1 MPNCYRNVDHSRHYA
16 RVSRFSKTKLAA
28 LSAALIAAAFT
39 QIPPAS
45 AQSTSAS
52 YSGVKFLTEV
62 TLLDCKGTPC
72 IEVRI
77 GDDATPLKFVIDT
90 GNVESVVD
98 TKLMKSA
105 DLKPLHPPMPGG
117 APMEMIPTQ
126 IPTLHI
132 GSMAMTQVSAFGM
145 DLTDMINQNQ
155 MPDVAGSLA
164 YTAFKDRIIQLDF
177 VANKF
182 RISDV
187 LTKPVKCVGKCDTI
201 SYITFGKDGPPIV
214 VADGFTINTE
224 RVSAQLDTMYTGS
237 MLIYTASIDKLS
249 LNGAA
254 QTTDTR
260 MFPLTD
266 GGAAMRVA
274 DASEEGFQ
282 DIWLAR
288 AGAKVY
294 FPTEAVHEPDG
305 LFDATVGLE
314 LFRNTIL
321 TLDFHDMTISIDK
334 PAKQ

>member
-1 MPNCYRNVDHSRHYA
+1 MPNCDKITSRSRSA
-16 RVSRFSKTKLAA
+16 RLFIAVAGVLAVA
-28 LSAALIAAAFT
+28 ISLPS
-39 QIPPAS
+39 AS
-45 AQSTSAS
+45 AQSTSAV
-52 YSGVKFLTEV
+52 YSGVKFLSEV
-62 TLLDCKGTPC
+62 PLLDCKGTPC
-72 IEVRI
+72 IEAHI
-77 GDDATPLKFVIDT
+77 GDDNAPLKFVIDT
-90 GNVESVVD
+90 GNVESVID
-98 TKLMKSA
+98 TKLMKAA
-105 DLKPLHPPMPGG
+105 DLRPLHPPMPGG
-117 APMEMIPTQ
+117 APVEMIPTV

-132 GSMAMTQVSAFGM
+132 GSMTMTRVSAFGM

-155 MPDVAGSLA
+155 MPNVAGTLA
-164 YTAFKDRIIQLDF
+164 YPAFKDRIIQLDF

-182 RISDV
+182 RISDI
-187 LTKPVKCVGKCDTI
+187 LTKPVKCVGKCDTMQL
-201 SYITFGKDGPPIV
+201 ITFGKEGPPIV

-254 QTTDTR
+254 QTTETR

-282 DIWLAR
+282 DIWLSR
-288 AGAKVY
+288 ANAKVY

-314 LFRNTIL
+314 LFRNTVL

-334 PAKQ
+334 PGK

>member
-1 MPNCYRNVDHSRHYA
+1 MPNCHRTVAHARRDA
-16 RVSRFSKTKLAA
+16 RVSKISKTKLAA
-28 LSAALIAAAFT
+28 LSATLVAAAFA
-39 QIPPAS
+39 QIPLTS
-45 AQSTSAS
+45 AQSTSAAF
-52 YSGVKFLTEV
+52 SGVKFLTEV
-62 TLLDCKGTPC
+62 PLLDCKGTPC
-72 IEVRI
+72 IEARI
-77 GDDATPLKFVIDT
+77 GDDGAPLKFGIDT
-90 GNVESVVD
+90 GNVESIVD

-105 DLKPLHPPMPGG
+105 DLRPLHPPMPGG
-117 APMEMIPTQ
+117 APVEMIPTQ

-132 GSMAMTQVSAFGM
+132 GSMALHQVSAFGM

-155 MPDVAGSLA
+155 MPDVAGTLA
-164 YTAFKDRIIQLDF
+164 YPAFKDRIIQLDF
-177 VANKF
+177 VANKV

-187 LTKPVKCVGKCDTI
+187 LTKPVKCFGKCDTI
-201 SYITFGKDGPPIV
+201 SFITFGKDGPPIV

-237 MLIYTASIDKLS
+237 MLIYTASIDRLS

-266 GGAAMRVA
+266 GGASMRVA

-282 DIWLAR
+282 GITLAKE
-288 AGAKVY
+288 GAKVY

-321 TLDFHDMTISIDK
+321 TLDFHDMTISLDK
-334 PAKQ
+334 PAK

>member
-1 MPNCYRNVDHSRHYA
+1 MLA
-16 RVSRFSKTKLAA
+16 ETKFAA
-28 LSAALIAAAFT
+28 TAAILIAAALAMIPST
-39 QIPPAS
+39 Q
-45 AQSTSAS
+45 AQSTSAAF
-52 YSGVKFLTEV
+52 SGVKFLTEV
-62 TLLDCKGTPC
+62 PLLDCKGTPC

-77 GDDATPLKFVIDT
+77 GDDNTPLKFVIDT

-126 IPTLHI
+126 IPSLHI
-132 GSMAMTQVSAFGM
+132 GSMAMPQVSAFGM
-145 DLTDMINQNQ
+145 DLTEMINQNQ

-164 YTAFKDRIIQLDF
+164 YTAFKDRIIQFDF
-177 VANKF
+177 VASKF
-182 RISDV
+182 RISDI
-187 LTKPVKCVGKCDTI
+187 LTKPVKCFGKCDTI
-201 SYITFGKDGPPIV
+201 SLITFGKDGPPIV
-214 VADGFTINTE
+214 VADGFTINTQ

-237 MLIYTASIDKLS
+237 MLIYTASIDRLS
-249 LNGAA
+249 LNGANS
-254 QTTDTR
+254 TTDTR

-282 DIWLAR
+282 DITLAKE
-288 AGAKVY
+288 GAKVY

-314 LFRNTIL
+314 LFRNTVL
-321 TLDFHDMTISIDK
+321 TLDFHDMTLSLDK
-334 PAKQ
+334 PARQ